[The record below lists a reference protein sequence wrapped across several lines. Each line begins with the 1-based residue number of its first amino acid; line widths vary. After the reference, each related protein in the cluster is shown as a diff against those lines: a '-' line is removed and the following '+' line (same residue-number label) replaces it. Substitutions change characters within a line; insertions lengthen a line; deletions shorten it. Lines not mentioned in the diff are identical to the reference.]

1 MSLLKASR
9 PVGRFLRCAVAAVL
23 GAAALVAA
31 MPSAHADG
39 PAASPTF
46 VITNSVGPGWMLC
59 ATQNDEGTGAP
70 SMRQVTRTISAYCQW
85 QFVLATADY
94 WYLYNPAL
102 NEDLTLNPG
111 ISPLANLEMDPQSA
125 PPAEPPVQW
134 WSIGGQ
140 SGYGGRTITAAA
152 YASAQFSMS
161 ISGNLPV
168 SQGYGPGALPVRP
181 GHPNPF
187 LQGESW
193 QFTVLDPGATPP
205 AASTTPAPFPLGWPD
220 ELMVDQSGGA
230 GIGGSALCADAGDS
244 NVSMQALTVP
254 LNPYCIWEQGG
265 PSGAPTNAYLY
276 NPAKGL
282 VLDLNSSTSP
292 ISDPTPVNMQ
302 AYYTDP
308 LQTYEW
314 WTTTQTDEQYTA
326 VHPYQ
331 NTALNINAYTNPA
344 ITPAVANWSTGSTKP
359 QMSWVFIP
367 VS

>member
-1 MSLLKASR
+1 VSLLKASR
-9 PVGRFLRCAVAAVL
+9 PGGRILRCAAAAVL
-23 GAAALVAA
+23 GATALVSA

-39 PAASPTF
+39 PGTSPTI
-46 VITNSVGPGWMLC
+46 VITNSAGPGWMLC
-59 ATQNDEGTGAP
+59 ATQDDGGSGAP
-70 SMRQVTRTISAYCQW
+70 SMRQVTRTISGYCQW

-102 NEDLTLNPG
+102 NQDLTLDSG
-111 ISPLANLEMDPQSA
+111 ASVFGDLEMEPQSA
-125 PPAEPPVQW
+125 PAQPPVQW

-140 SGYGGRTITAAA
+140 SGSGGRTLTAAA
-152 YASAQFSMS
+152 YASAQYQLN
-161 ISGNLPV
+161 ISANLRV
-168 SQGYGPGALPVRP
+168 SQGYPPSALPVHP
-181 GHPNPF
+181 GRPNPF
-187 LQGESW
+187 LQNESW
-193 QFTVLDPGATPP
+193 QFTVLNPGATPP
-205 AASTTPAPFPLGWPD
+205 AASTTPAPFPLGSPD
-220 ELMVDQSGGA
+220 ELMVDQSGATGMA
-230 GIGGSALCADAGDS
+230 GSALCADAGDT

-282 VLDLNSSTSP
+282 VLDLNSSTTP

-302 AYYTDP
+302 AYYTNP

-326 VHPYQ
+326 VHPAQ
-331 NTALNINAYTNPA
+331 NTALNLNAYTIPA
-344 ITPAVANWSTGSTKP
+344 IPPAVTSWSTGGTKP